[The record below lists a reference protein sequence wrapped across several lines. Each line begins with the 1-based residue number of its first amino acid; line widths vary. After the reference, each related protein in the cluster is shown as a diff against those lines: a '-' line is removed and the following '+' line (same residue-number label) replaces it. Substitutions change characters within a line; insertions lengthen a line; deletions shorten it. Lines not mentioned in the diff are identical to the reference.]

1 MPSPGRPRGVPLVLS
16 LQALVVALVVAWF
29 ATGHASAPDGG
40 LQQLDVLVV
49 HERVPGLA
57 PVSGRPTIVFTAG
70 RCPGPGRLAVARRN
84 EPGHLGPAYAMAVL
98 GGPPLAG
105 AVVVPDPGGRLTGL
119 LALGQSLSR
128 CQPGYALVDG
138 AGFVRY
144 RTYDPHPE
152 DHAAEESVLL
162 ENLR

>member
-1 MPSPGRPRGVPLVLS
+1 M
-16 LQALVVALVVAWF
+16 
-29 ATGHASAPDGG
+29 
-40 LQQLDVLVV
+40 

-57 PVSGRPTIVFTAG
+57 PVGGRPTIVFTAG
-70 RCPGPGRLAVARRN
+70 RCQGPGRLAVARRN
-84 EPGHLGPAYAMAVL
+84 EPGHLRPAYAMAVL
-98 GGPPLAG
+98 GGPPLAE
-105 AVVVPDPGGRLTGL
+105 AVVVPDAGGRLTGL

-144 RTYDPHPE
+144 RTYDPRPE